1 MGMVKEGIFDVLE
14 VVLESLECIGRAWEE
29 GDREVLERVCKLLG
43 EFSRTRD
50 WENLGDLLW
59 LVKRLRE
66 VLPSKI

>member
-29 GDREVLERVCKLLG
+29 GDRETLERVCKLLG

-50 WENLGDLLW
+50 WERIEDLLW
-59 LVKRLRE
+59 LAQKLRE
-66 VLPSKI
+66 VLGR